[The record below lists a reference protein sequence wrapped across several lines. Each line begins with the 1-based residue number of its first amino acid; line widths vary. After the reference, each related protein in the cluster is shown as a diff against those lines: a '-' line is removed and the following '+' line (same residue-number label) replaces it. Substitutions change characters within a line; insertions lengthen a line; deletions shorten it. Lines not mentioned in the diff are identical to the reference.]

1 MTSARKSKA
10 KRVSEPVGL
19 PAEPQARKKT
29 LRLDQSLLDRA
40 RRALGVRTETDAV
53 TRALEAVVRRE
64 EQAQGLRVLVELGP
78 PESKRIDD

>member
-1 MTSARKSKA
+1 MSSARRSKT
-10 KRVSEPVGL
+10 KRVTEPVGM

-29 LRLDQSLLDRA
+29 LRLDQTLLDRA
-40 RRALGVRTETDAV
+40 RRALGARTETDAV

-64 EQAQGLRVLVELGP
+64 HQVQGLHVLVELGP